1 MILARRKV
9 NSDGYQYAKGKSR
22 SSCSQSESD
31 ENSKVKRKKTD
42 ADERA
47 REIMLLNENIST
59 LESRVKYKQ
68 QMLQK
73 AQSVNNFK
81 LCDDISGD
89 IISVRKELRIAE
101 SQLSAIKKKQV
112 KSEWYHNKK
121 HKKNKDKL
129 TKKRKDQH
137 QQGESS
143 SSIIRHFTSPTGEN
157 NKADEKNASEQRK
170 ENSSIPIDSDSSS
183 SGTDDMRILSD
194 SENFQESLP
203 NLPDVWEDEMNA
215 KN

>member
-47 REIMLLNENIST
+47 REIILLNENIST

-73 AQSVNNFK
+73 AQSVNKFK
-81 LCDDISGD
+81 LCDDISDD
-89 IISVRKELRIAE
+89 IISVRKEL
-101 SQLSAIKKKQV
+101 
-112 KSEWYHNKK
+112 
-121 HKKNKDKL
+121 
-129 TKKRKDQH
+129 
-137 QQGESS
+137 
-143 SSIIRHFTSPTGEN
+143 
-157 NKADEKNASEQRK
+157 
-170 ENSSIPIDSDSSS
+170 
-183 SGTDDMRILSD
+183 
-194 SENFQESLP
+194 
-203 NLPDVWEDEMNA
+203 
-215 KN
+215 